1 MTNKGKH
8 ASQTPGTFYRDL
20 AIMIL
25 GILVVGA
32 AVFFLLYLFA
42 DQPETGPTDSTSTT
56 TTLAQT
62 TTTTRD
68 QATSSTADSG
78 TTTTAAVST
87 STTAPATVDVRPP
100 SEVTVVVLNSMGLD
114 GAASR
119 KTDELAEAGYQTL
132 TPDNFSPEQDPS
144 RIWYREGFA
153 AEASELVALLPGATV
168 EALPDETL
176 QEGADVILVLG
187 TGYTE

>member
-32 AVFFLLYLFA
+32 AVFLLLYLFA

-62 TTTTRD
+62 TTTTGDR
-68 QATSSTADSG
+68 ATSSTADNG
-78 TTTTAAVST
+78 TTTTTATSS
-87 STTAPATVDVRPP
+87 STTASVDVRPP

-132 TPDNFSPEQDPS
+132 TPDNLSPEQDPS

-153 AEASELVALLPGATV
+153 AEASELVGLLPGASV

>member
-32 AVFFLLYLFA
+32 FVFFLLYLLA
-42 DQPETGPTDSTSTT
+42 DQPDTGPVAATTTTTVPETTTSEGVTDTTQGDTTTTTVASTSTT
-56 TTLAQT
+56 VA
-62 TTTTRD
+62 
-68 QATSSTADSG
+68 
-78 TTTTAAVST
+78 
-87 STTAPATVDVRPP
+87 VRPP

-114 GAASR
+114 GAAGRLSN
-119 KTDELAEAGYQTL
+119 DLSEAGYQTL
-132 TPDNFSPEQDPS
+132 TPDNFSPEQDPT
-144 RIWYREGFA
+144 RIWYREDFA
-153 AEASELVALLPGATV
+153 AEAAALVEFLPGATV
-168 EALPDETL
+168 EPIPDEAL
-176 QEGADVILVLG
+176 QEGADVVLVLG

>member
-25 GILVVGA
+25 GILLVGA

-42 DQPETGPTDSTSTT
+42 DEPSTGPTSTT
-56 TTLAQT
+56 TTTEAPSTTGEDVTSTTDGDST
-62 TTTTRD
+62 TTTTV
-68 QATSSTADSG
+68 G
-78 TTTTAAVST
+78 TT
-87 STTAPATVDVRPP
+87 STTVAVRPP

-114 GAASR
+114 GAAGGM
-119 KTDELAEAGYQTL
+119 TTTLAEAGYQTL
-132 TPDNFSPEQDPS
+132 TPDNYEPEQNPS
-144 RIWYREGFA
+144 RIWYRDGFA
-153 AEASELVALLPGATV
+153 AEAAAMTEFLPGADV
-168 EALPDETL
+168 DPLPDSDQSL
-176 QEGADVILVLG
+176 QEGADVIMVLG

>member
-42 DQPETGPTDSTSTT
+42 NQPATGPTTTTT
-56 TTLAQT
+56 TTLAET
-62 TTTTRD
+62 TTTSD
-68 QATSSTADSG
+68 DA
-78 TTTTAAVST
+78 TTTTADTATTTTSSPDT
-87 STTAPATVDVRPP
+87 STTVQVRPP
-100 SEVTVVVLNSMGLD
+100 AEVTVVVLNSMGLD
-114 GAASR
+114 GAAGR
-119 KTDELAEAGYQTL
+119 KTTEISEAGYQTL
-132 TPDNFSPEQDPS
+132 TPDNYTPEQDPS

-153 AEASELVALLPGATV
+153 AEASRLLELLPGATV
-168 EALPDETL
+168 EPLSDETL

-187 TGYTE
+187 AGYTE

>member
-32 AVFFLLYLFA
+32 AVFFVLYLFA
-42 DQPETGPTDSTSTT
+42 NQPATGPTTTTT
-56 TTLAQT
+56 TTLAET
-62 TTTTRD
+62 TTTSD
-68 QATSSTADSG
+68 DA
-78 TTTTAAVST
+78 TTTTADTATTATSSPDT
-87 STTAPATVDVRPP
+87 STTVQVRPP
-100 SEVTVVVLNSMGLD
+100 AEVTVVVLNSMGLD
-114 GAASR
+114 GAAGR
-119 KTDELAEAGYQTL
+119 KTTEISEAGYQTL
-132 TPDNFSPEQDPS
+132 TPDNYTPEQDPS

-153 AEASELVALLPGATV
+153 AEASRLLELLPGATV
-168 EALPDETL
+168 EPLPDETL

-187 TGYTE
+187 AGYTE

>member
-8 ASQTPGTFYRDL
+8 SSQTPGTFYRDL

-25 GILVVGA
+25 GIILVGA
-32 AVFFLLYLFA
+32 GVFFLLYLFA
-42 DQPETGPTDSTSTT
+42 DQPATGPTTTTTTIAETTTTDDDPTSTTGQDQSTT
-56 TTLAQT
+56 TTPQP
-62 TTTTRD
+62 
-68 QATSSTADSG
+68 
-78 TTTTAAVST
+78 T
-87 STTAPATVDVRPP
+87 STTVSVRPP

-119 KTDELAEAGYQTL
+119 MNTTLAEAGYQTL
-132 TPDNFSPEQDPS
+132 TPDNLEPEQDPS

-153 AEASELVALLPGATV
+153 AEANVLVEFLPGATV
-168 EALPDETL
+168 EPLPDEAL
-176 QEGADVILVLG
+176 QEGADIVLVLG

>member
-42 DQPETGPTDSTSTT
+42 NQPATGPTTTTTTTVAETATTADGATTTTQDTDTTT
-56 TTLAQT
+56 TTLS
-62 TTTTRD
+62 D
-68 QATSSTADSG
+68 
-78 TTTTAAVST
+78 T
-87 STTAPATVDVRPP
+87 STTVEVRQP

-114 GAASR
+114 GAAGR
-119 KTDELAEAGYQTL
+119 KSNEISEAGYQTL
-132 TPDNFSPEQDPS
+132 TSDNYTPEQDPS

-153 AEASELVALLPGATV
+153 AEASRLLDFLPDATV
-168 EALPDETL
+168 EPLPDETL

>member
-25 GILVVGA
+25 GIVVVGA
-32 AVFFLLYLFA
+32 AVFFLLYIIA
-42 DQPETGPTDSTSTT
+42 DEPDTGPIAATTSTT
-56 TTLAQT
+56 LA
-62 TTTTRD
+62 
-68 QATSSTADSG
+68 A
-78 TTTTAAVST
+78 T
-87 STTAPATVDVRPP
+87 STTGSEVTSTTGEATTSTSVAGTSTTVAVRAP

-114 GAASR
+114 GAAGR
-119 KTDELAEAGYQTL
+119 LTEELSQAGYQTL

-144 RIWYREGFA
+144 RIWFREDFA
-153 AEASELVALLPGATV
+153 AEASELVEFVPGAQV
-168 EALPDETL
+168 EPLPDDSV
-176 QEGADVILVLG
+176 QEGADVVLVLG

>member
-42 DQPETGPTDSTSTT
+42 NQPATGPTTTTT
-56 TTLAQT
+56 TTLAETTTTSDDATTTTGDTAT
-62 TTTTRD
+62 TTTT
-68 QATSSTADSG
+68 TSPD
-78 TTTTAAVST
+78 T
-87 STTAPATVDVRPP
+87 STTVQVRPP

-114 GAASR
+114 GAAGR
-119 KTDELAEAGYQTL
+119 KTTEVSEAGYQTL
-132 TPDNFSPEQDPS
+132 TPDNYTPEQDPS

-153 AEASELVALLPGATV
+153 AEASQLLDFLPGATV
-168 EALPDETL
+168 EPLPDETL

>member
-8 ASQTPGTFYRDL
+8 SSQTPGTFYRDL

-25 GILVVGA
+25 GIILVGA

-42 DQPETGPTDSTSTT
+42 DQPETGPTTTTTTIAETTTSGDDATATTEDGQSTT
-56 TTLAQT
+56 TTP
-62 TTTTRD
+62 
-68 QATSSTADSG
+68 QATS
-78 TTTTAAVST
+78 TTVAL
-87 STTAPATVDVRPP
+87 RPP

-119 KTDELAEAGYQTL
+119 LNTELAEAGYQTL
-132 TPDNFSPEQDPS
+132 TPDNYSPEQDPS

-153 AEASELVALLPGATV
+153 AEANALTEFVPGALV
-168 EALPDETL
+168 EPLPDETL
-176 QEGADVILVLG
+176 QEGADVVLVLG

>member
-42 DQPETGPTDSTSTT
+42 NQPASGPTTTTTTTVAETTTTADGATTTTQDTDTTT
-56 TTLAQT
+56 TTLS
-62 TTTTRD
+62 D
-68 QATSSTADSG
+68 
-78 TTTTAAVST
+78 T
-87 STTAPATVDVRPP
+87 STTVEVRPP
-100 SEVTVVVLNSMGLD
+100 AEVTVVVLNSMGLD
-114 GAASR
+114 GAAGR
-119 KTDELAEAGYQTL
+119 KTTEISEAGYQTL
-132 TPDNFSPEQDPS
+132 TPDNYTPEQDPS

-153 AEASELVALLPGATV
+153 AEASRLLDLLPDATV
-168 EALPDETL
+168 EPLPDETL